1 MKQLSLRG
9 FDPLLEK
16 RIREIARS
24 RNISLN
30 KAALLL
36 MRKGAGLENP
46 AANDHIVGDSL
57 DHLIRKWPEK
67 EEREFLRS
75 IQAFER
81 IDEDLW
87 S

>member
-16 RIREIARS
+16 QIRQAARS
-24 RNISLN
+24 RGISLN
-30 KAALLL
+30 KAALFL
-36 MRKGAGLENP
+36 MRKGAGLDSPQAKVNV
-46 AANDHIVGDSL
+46 VGDSL
-57 DHLIRKWPEK
+57 DPLIGRWSEE
-67 EEREFLRS
+67 EERDFLKS
-75 IQAFER
+75 IKAFER